1 MKKALLVIDMQNVC
15 VGEKHASYFKYD
27 NRGLIQEVNKVIDT
41 NEENLVVYI
50 KNVMKKNLLNK
61 FAPFHAYEGTEEIEL
76 VKNLH
81 IVSNNVYTK
90 YEGNAF
96 SNPAL
101 NTLLREHNIEC
112 VEVVGV
118 DGGGCVALTAL
129 GAMKEGYKV
138 IVNEMAIGTMFDK
151 NKDKYFKKLRES
163 GAVFIE

>member
-15 VGEKHASYFKYD
+15 VGENHSSYFKYD
-27 NRGLIQEVNKVIDT
+27 NKGLIHEVNKAIDS
-41 NEENLVVYI
+41 NENNLVVYI

-61 FAPFHAYEGTEEIEL
+61 FAPFRAYEGTEEIEL
-76 VKNLH
+76 VKELH
-81 IVSNNVYTK
+81 IVSNNVYIK

-101 NTLLREHNIEC
+101 NAFLKEHNIEY

-129 GAMKEGYKV
+129 GAVKEGYKV
-138 IVNEMAIGTMFDK
+138 IVNEMAIGTMFEK
-151 NKDKYFKKLRES
+151 NRDKYFKKLRET
-163 GAVFIE
+163 GAEFI